1 MTHPKPGKTNLTGL
15 NFLVGKSILN
25 PIKEM
30 IRSVSEV
37 RDGNFHQKV
46 QVISN
51 DELGVLG
58 DGMNEMT
65 EGLIERDR
73 MRHSLNLAKEI
84 QQALLPQT
92 APEDDMT
99 MIVIKTMDD

>member
-1 MTHPKPGKTNLTGL
+1 
-15 NFLVGKSILN
+15 LVYK
-25 PIKEM
+25 
-30 IRSVSEV
+30 V

-46 QVISN
+46 QVVSN

-73 MRHSLNLAKEI
+73 MRRSLYLAKEV
-84 QQALLPQT
+84 QQTLLPRT
-92 APEDDMT
+92 DPRLKGLDIAST
-99 MIVIKTMDD
+99 IVYCDETGGDY

>member
-1 MTHPKPGKTNLTGL
+1 MTKFKENGATKTSLIGFYLRNL
-15 NFLVGKSILN
+15 VYK
-25 PIKEM
+25 
-30 IRSVSEV
+30 V

-46 QVISN
+46 QVVSN

-73 MRHSLNLAKEI
+73 MRRSLYLAKEV
-84 QQALLPQT
+84 QQALLPRT
-92 APEDDMT
+92 DPRLKGLDIAST
-99 MIVIKTMDD
+99 IVYCDETGGDY

>member
-1 MTHPKPGKTNLTGL
+1 LGVLFVLIALGL
-15 NFLVGKSILN
+15 KFLVGNSILK

-30 IRSVSEV
+30 MRLVYKV

-46 QVISN
+46 QVVST
-51 DELGVLG
+51 DELGILG

-73 MRHSLNLAKEI
+73 MRQSLYLAKEV
-84 QQALLPQT
+84 QQALLPRQ
-92 APEDDMT
+92 APRVKGLDIAAT
-99 MIVIKTMDD
+99 SV